1 MDKVK
6 KKTHSGNLW
15 THFRKLLKL
24 THIFEN
30 IFLYYSIHYTIS
42 VPNLLLR
49 FYYTNPLSGETE
61 VERFWATVIPIVPQ
75 SW

>member
-1 MDKVK
+1 M
-6 KKTHSGNLW
+6 
-15 THFRKLLKL
+15 FF
-24 THIFEN
+24 I
-30 IFLYYSIHYTIS
+30 YYAVSD
-42 VPNLLLR
+42 PMLLLR

>member
-1 MDKVK
+1 MRSFQ
-6 KKTHSGNLW
+6 SGLGEENNTLQG
-15 THFRKLLKL
+15 FA
-24 THIFEN
+24 HIFLKMFF
-30 IFLYYSIHYTIS
+30 IYYAVSD
-42 VPNLLLR
+42 PMLLLR